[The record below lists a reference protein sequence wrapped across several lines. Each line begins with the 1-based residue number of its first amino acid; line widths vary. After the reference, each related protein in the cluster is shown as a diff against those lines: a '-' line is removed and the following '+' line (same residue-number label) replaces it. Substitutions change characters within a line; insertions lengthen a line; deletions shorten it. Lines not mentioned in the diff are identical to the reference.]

1 MTTGKSCFFS
11 AARYMFLFVV
21 ADDII
26 SWYLL
31 ETIVLFLHSLML
43 EVEFISRFDLLRF
56 FVRWKLRP
64 I

>member
-11 AARYMFLFVV
+11 AARYMILFVV
-21 ADDII
+21 ADEFI
-26 SWYLL
+26 SRYLH
-31 ETIVLFLHSLML
+31 EKIVLFFHSLVL
-43 EVEFISRFDLLRF
+43 EVEFMSRFDLLSF